1 MKCNIKKDVTSN
13 ALYQSDLDCIEEGLN
28 LLEADI
34 NGFLERK
41 NFKEVS
47 EENALQ
53 NLGFIASVR
62 KQLEHNRQSL
72 SLNELKVIYIGLNF
86 LRDDLDAPADKRSE
100 KNRDLND
107 REILSKKQDVR
118 AARQKIT
125 AVFTRMGV
133 DYSAWLLIFLSFFC
147 KLGIVHCRKKEY
159 NNFELYFVLE

>member
-28 LLEADI
+28 LLEQDI

-53 NLGFIASVR
+53 NLAHIAAVR
-62 KQLEHNRQSL
+62 KQLGQNRQSL

-86 LRDDLDAPADKRSE
+86 LRDDLDAPAKDRSE
-100 KNRDLND
+100 KNRDLTD
-107 REILSKKQDVR
+107 RQIMDKKQDVR

-133 DYSAWLLIFLSFFC
+133 DIAATLRGF
-147 KLGIVHCRKKEY
+147 
-159 NNFELYFVLE
+159 

>member
-107 REILSKKQDVR
+107 REILNKKQDVR

-133 DYSAWLLIFLSFFC
+133 LCVVSNLCVLFLQIGDCALSQ
-147 KLGIVHCRKKEY
+147 KRV
-159 NNFELYFVLE
+159 

>member
-100 KNRDLND
+100 
-107 REILSKKQDVR
+107 IGR
-118 AARQKIT
+118 AH
-125 AVFTRMGV
+125 V
-133 DYSAWLLIFLSFFC
+133 
-147 KLGIVHCRKKEY
+147 
-159 NNFELYFVLE
+159 

>member
-28 LLEADI
+28 LLEEDI

-47 EENALQ
+47 EENAMQ
-53 NLGFIASVR
+53 NLAHISAVR
-62 KQLEHNRQSL
+62 KQLEQNHQSL
-72 SLNELKVIYIGLNF
+72 SLNELKVVYIGLNF
-86 LRDDLDAPADKRSE
+86 LRDDLDAPSEQRSE
-100 KNRDLND
+100 KNRDLTD
-107 REILSKKQDVR
+107 RQIMDKKQDVR

-133 DYSAWLLIFLSFFC
+133 DIQATLRGF
-147 KLGIVHCRKKEY
+147 
-159 NNFELYFVLE
+159 

>member
-28 LLEADI
+28 LLEQDI

-53 NLGFIASVR
+53 NLAHISAVR
-62 KQLEHNRQSL
+62 KQLEQNRQSL

-86 LRDDLDAPADKRSE
+86 LRDDSDAPAKDRSE
-100 KNRDLND
+100 KNRDLTD
-107 REILSKKQDVR
+107 RQIMDKKQDVR

-133 DYSAWLLIFLSFFC
+133 DIAATLRGF
-147 KLGIVHCRKKEY
+147 
-159 NNFELYFVLE
+159 